1 MNNRILL
8 SDKPDK
14 IDGVYTPEMRDRLGV
29 DREVFTKEKV
39 LAAPAAFSEVTEIFS
54 TWGMPA
60 FTEEEIRTVF
70 PNLRCVYYSAG
81 TVQSFARPFLNC
93 GVRVFSAWAA
103 NAVPV
108 AEFTVSE
115 IVLCMKG
122 FFWTVGAD
130 SAAKMA
136 FARKERKKIRG
147 NYCFRVGI
155 LGAGMVGK
163 EVIRLLR
170 NYECEIAV
178 FDPFLPDEKA
188 RELGVTKASLDEIF
202 ATCDVVSNHLANN
215 EQTKGMLRGAHFAA
229 MGKDCFFIN
238 TGRGAQIVE
247 SEMTDV
253 LAERKDL
260 TVLLDVTYPE
270 PPVENSPLYS
280 LQNVILTPHIA
291 GSLGKE
297 YHRMALYMAE
307 EAERVAKGEAAR
319 WEVTLKMLETMA

>member
-1 MNNRILL
+1 MKNRILL
-8 SDKPDK
+8 SDKLDK
-14 IDGVYTPEMRDRLGV
+14 IDGVYSPEMRDRLGV
-29 DREVFTKEKV
+29 DSEVFTKEKV

-93 GVRVFSAWAA
+93 GVRVFSAWSA

-229 MGKDCFFIN
+229 MGEDCFFIN

>member
-1 MNNRILL
+1 MKNRILL

-14 IDGVYTPEMRDRLGV
+14 IDGVYTPEMRARLGV
-29 DREVFTKEKV
+29 DSEVFTKETV
-39 LAAPAAFSEVTEIFS
+39 LANPELFRNVTEIFT
-54 TWGMPA
+54 TWGMPH
-60 FTEEEIRTVF
+60 FTEAEIAAIF
-70 PNLRCVYYSAG
+70 PSLQNVYYAAG
-81 TVQSFARPFLNC
+81 TVQGFAREFLNR

-103 NAVPV
+103 NAIPV

-122 FFWTVGAD
+122 FFWTVNAWSCGNLQP
-130 SAAKMA
+130 
-136 FARKERKKIRG
+136 ARKEKKKIRG
-147 NYCFRVGI
+147 NYQYKVGI

-163 EVIRLLR
+163 EVIRLLK
-170 NYECEIAV
+170 NYACDIFV

-188 RELGVTKASLDEIF
+188 AELGVTKMSLEEIF
-202 ATCDVVSNHLANN
+202 STCDVVSNHLANN
-215 EQTKGMLRGAHFAA
+215 AQTKGMLKGTHFAA
-229 MGKDCFFIN
+229 LGKDCFFIN

-270 PPVENSPLYS
+270 PPAESSPLYS

-291 GSLGKE
+291 GSLGRE

-307 EAERVAKGEAAR
+307 EADRVAKGEPAR
-319 WEVTLKMLETMA
+319 WEVTIKMLETMA